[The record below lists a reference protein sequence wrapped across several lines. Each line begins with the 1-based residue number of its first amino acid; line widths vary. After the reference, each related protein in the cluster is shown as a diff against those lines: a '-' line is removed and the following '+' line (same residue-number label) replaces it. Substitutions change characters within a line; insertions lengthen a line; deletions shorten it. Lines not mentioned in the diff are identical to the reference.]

1 MLLLKAHRF
10 SNIPTQTSK
19 PLLLN
24 LADTLLEVFPSK
36 SYHYDW
42 FKKVEGIN
50 RNETTGYSLKGDF
63 ISHVDSLEYHRP
75 GLYLVYAKR
84 FVEVDGEKGY
94 YHLCIL
100 FEINEE
106 GLAILIQQGAYPKRD
121 WAVHLWEAIDNWLL
135 AHPKPPKKK
144 RARKKAEQPTSANIE
159 PVLLSE
165 PGQHQPLQTPI
176 STLIIRYAI
185 EAQVERRDRIFPKEQ
200 IDLGKLPT
208 KEFPWGK
215 DYLLDKY
222 LADLAYQLG
231 VDRRLLP
238 NVMIDEK
245 FITFAFPKEDIDE
258 YQNTCY

>member
-1 MLLLKAHRF
+1 M
-10 SNIPTQTSK
+10 SK

-24 LADTLLEVFPSK
+24 LSDSLLEAIPSG
-36 SYHYDW
+36 SYEYDW
-42 FKKVEGIN
+42 FKKIEGID
-50 RNETTGYSLKGDF
+50 RNQTTGYSLEGDF

-84 FVEVDGEKGY
+84 FIEVDGKKGN
-94 YHLCIL
+94 YHLCTL

-106 GLAILIQQGAYPKRD
+106 GLAVVIHQGAYPKRD
-121 WAVHLWEAIDNWLL
+121 WAVHLWEVIDNWLL
-135 AHPKPPKKK
+135 AYPSSPKKK
-144 RARKKAEQPTSANIE
+144 RAKKNQKPPSLSNVAQE
-159 PVLLSE
+159 LLFLTE
-165 PGQHQPLQTPI
+165 QHQPLQTPI
-176 STLIIRYAI
+176 SNLIIRYAI
-185 EAQVERRDRIFPKEQ
+185 EAQVDRRDRILPREQ
-200 IDLGKLPT
+200 VDLCKLPT
-208 KEFPWGK
+208 KEFPWGR
-215 DYLLDKY
+215 DYLIDKY